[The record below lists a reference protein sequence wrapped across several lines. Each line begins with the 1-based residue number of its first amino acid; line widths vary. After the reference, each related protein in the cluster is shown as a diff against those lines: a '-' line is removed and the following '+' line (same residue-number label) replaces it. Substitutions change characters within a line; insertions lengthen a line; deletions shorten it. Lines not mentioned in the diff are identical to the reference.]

1 MKRTAALILSMIL
14 LCGCSASQQPAATTG
29 TGTEQGSA
37 SQSEQEMYAQDAQQ
51 LVYAVEA
58 CHPAF
63 ALEGLI
69 PPDYDKASKE
79 FLKSAKKANSL
90 DEFEVLVNN
99 YLALMDDT
107 HTAIVKSTQPDGEG
121 TLQNIGKYSLD
132 LKVTEKGNVL
142 YLADENGKST
152 GETVTSVG
160 GVSTEVIFGTISKM
174 FPSENML
181 TDMILRGKYALDKQ
195 ILAISGCDTEKD
207 TIEVVCSN
215 GTLELPFVETQPE
228 KDTVSD
234 KTAEAK
240 MIGDILYLDVNSFAS
255 KDEDFVAVTDKARE
269 FVQNGGSKVII
280 DVRKN
285 IGGDDKRLNELLS
298 ALDMSVPVGRMIERH
313 SKSEWE
319 SIKKD
324 PKASTEDKTYSE
336 TPSSSNLSKANPNVD
351 LVVICDY
358 DSKDISVALC
368 SGVQNGGLG
377 KVIGRPPMNSLNFYL
392 APMEYELP
400 NTHIPVTISS
410 AYRYRNDESAFQQY
424 FVPDEMPAANEDLL
438 EYTVKNHFG
447 EEYTSDSEAPAQEA
461 PAEETTAEAAP
472 AQEAPAE
479 ETTA

>member
-1 MKRTAALILSMIL
+1 
-14 LCGCSASQQPAATTG
+14 
-29 TGTEQGSA
+29 
-37 SQSEQEMYAQDAQQ
+37 
-51 LVYAVEA
+51 
-58 CHPAF
+58 
-63 ALEGLI
+63 
-69 PPDYDKASKE
+69 
-79 FLKSAKKANSL
+79 
-90 DEFEVLVNN
+90 
-99 YLALMDDT
+99 
-107 HTAIVKSTQPDGEG
+107 
-121 TLQNIGKYSLD
+121 
-132 LKVTEKGNVL
+132 
-142 YLADENGKST
+142 
-152 GETVTSVG
+152 
-160 GVSTEVIFGTISKM
+160 
-174 FPSENML
+174 
-181 TDMILRGKYALDKQ
+181 
-195 ILAISGCDTEKD
+195 
-207 TIEVVCSN
+207 
-215 GTLELPFVETQPE
+215 
-228 KDTVSD
+228 
-234 KTAEAK
+234 
-240 MIGDILYLDVNSFAS
+240 
-255 KDEDFVAVTDKARE
+255 
-269 FVQNGGSKVII
+269 
-280 DVRKN
+280 
-285 IGGDDKRLNELLS
+285 
-298 ALDMSVPVGRMIERH
+298 MSVPVGRMIERH